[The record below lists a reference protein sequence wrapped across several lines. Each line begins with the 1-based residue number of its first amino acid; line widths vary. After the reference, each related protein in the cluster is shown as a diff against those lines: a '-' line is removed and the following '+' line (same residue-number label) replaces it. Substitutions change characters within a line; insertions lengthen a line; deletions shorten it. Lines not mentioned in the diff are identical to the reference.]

1 MFTIERCDFVD
12 PRWIALRAELW
23 PDLTLEQHQ
32 DDLAKLRVI
41 DSRPLVGFLAT
52 ENGRAIGFAEA
63 ALRRA
68 GVNGCDTLNVA
79 FLEGIWVQPAHR
91 RRGIARALIQATEK
105 WARKIGCT
113 EFGSDALLENV
124 EGHRMHVALG
134 FQETERVVYFRKRL
148 T

>member
-1 MFTIERCDFVD
+1 MFTIERLEFVD

-23 PDLTLEQHQ
+23 PELTVEQHQ
-32 DDLAKLRVI
+32 DDLAKLRAI
-41 DSRPLVGFLAT
+41 DSRPLVGFLALDD
-52 ENGRAIGFAEA
+52 NKAVGFAEA

-79 FLEGIWVQPAHR
+79 FLEGIWVQPHYR
-91 RRGIARALIQATEK
+91 RRGIASALIAATEQ

-113 EFGSDALLENV
+113 EFGSDALLHNTV
-124 EGHRMHVALG
+124 SHSMHAALG
-134 FQETERVVYFRKRL
+134 FEETERVVYFRKRL

>member
-1 MFTIERCDFVD
+1 MFTIERCDRVD

-23 PDLTLEQHQ
+23 PDLTIEQHQ
-32 DDLAKLRVI
+32 DDLAKLRAI
-41 DSRPLVGFLAT
+41 DSRPLVGFLAIEGAQT
-52 ENGRAIGFAEA
+52 IGFAEA

-91 RRGIARALIQATEK
+91 RRGVGRALIEAAEK
-105 WARKIGCT
+105 WARSVGCK
-113 EFGSDALLENV
+113 EFGSDALLENTM
-124 EGHRMHVALG
+124 GQTMHHALG
-134 FQETERVVYFRKRL
+134 FEETERVVYFRKKL